1 MAQQLTWRQLL
12 IGLVT
17 LATIIGAA
25 LAVLLFARVGAL
37 RGDRIKLYVRS
48 QEARGVMKGT
58 EVWLAGQ
65 KVGLVN
71 VVRFLPAAADTSHRV
86 VMDIDILEQYAL
98 HIRHNSPIQ
107 IRAGGSLI
115 GTPVVAIDAGAGGSP
130 HIVDGDTLIARPQG
144 DAETVTS
151 QIAIASRQLPEI
163 IANVKLLNAQLNE
176 VRGTAGAVMNDQEG
190 RQQLEVLRGRATR
203 LTRSATAG
211 TGTIGLALRGGEG
224 GAPGGALGDRAR
236 HAMASADSLRLLVSS
251 GTSSVGRFRRD
262 STLLRSVSSLRAEV
276 SIVKALLAEPRGTA
290 GRAMADSAITRE
302 LSAMERELGV
312 LMDDIKRRP
321 QRYIAF

>member
-1 MAQQLTWRQLL
+1 MSRRLTWSQLL
-12 IGLVT
+12 VGIGS
-17 LATIIGAA
+17 LAAVIGAA
-25 LAVLLFARVGAL
+25 LAVLVFARVGAL
-37 RGDRIKLYVRS
+37 RGDRIKLYVRT

-71 VVRFLPAAADTSHRV
+71 TVHFLPARADTSHRL
-86 VMDIDILEQYAL
+86 VMDVDILEPYAK
-98 HIRHNSPIQ
+98 HIRHDSPIQ

-115 GTPVVAIDAGAGGSP
+115 GTPVVAIDVGTAASK
-130 HIVDGDTLIARPQG
+130 HIADGDTLIARAQG

-163 IANVKLLNAQLNE
+163 IANVKLLSSQLGTA
-176 VRGTAGAVMNDQEG
+176 RGTAGAVMNDDVG
-190 RQQLEVLRGRATR
+190 RRQLDVLRGRATS

-224 GAPGGALGDRAR
+224 GAGGALGDRVR
-236 HAMASADSLRLLVSS
+236 HAMAAADSLRLLVSS

-262 STLLRSVSSLRAEV
+262 STLLRSVSSVRAEL
-276 SIVKALLAEPRGTA
+276 SIVRAMLAEPRGTA
-290 GRAMADSAITRE
+290 GRILADSAATRE